1 MTEHPATSPLNPPGD
16 VDRGIRLPGLVNLRD
31 IGGLPLA
38 NGGQTRP
45 QRLYRSAAPGAL
57 DPAATQW
64 FETSGIDTIVDL
76 RTTYERTNLPTTL
89 GLRRSIQ
96 TIHLPLLEGSLQASL
111 SGLPTLPDLYRGMLD
126 DDGPVFTK
134 VARDIAA
141 DHGAVLVHCTAG
153 KDRTGVSVA
162 LLLLAVGVTMDAVVT
177 DYADTTDNLAG
188 PWLQQA
194 LLRVRAAGAEVTD
207 ELQVLIAEAPPEALE
222 AAIDHLDSRYGG
234 AAEYLLGHGLAE
246 NELTALEAALT
257 M

>member
-1 MTEHPATSPLNPPGD
+1 MTEHPATTPLNPPGD

-89 GLRRSIQ
+89 GVRRPIQ

-126 DDGPVFTK
+126 DDAAVFAA
-134 VARDIAA
+134 VARDIAE
-141 DHGAVLVHCTAG
+141 DRGAVLVHCTAG
-153 KDRTGVSVA
+153 KDRTGVTVA
-162 LLLLAVGVTMDAVVT
+162 LLLLAVGVPQDAVVADYAETTANLAGRWLQGTLAKVEAAGAVVT
-177 DYADTTDNLAG
+177 D
-188 PWLQQA
+188 A
-194 LLRVRAAGAEVTD
+194 LRT
-207 ELQVLIAEAPPEALE
+207 LIAEAPPEALE
-222 AAIDHLDSRYGG
+222 AAIDHLDTRYGS
-234 AAEYLLGHGLAE
+234 AVEYLLRNGLSDAE
-246 NELTALEAALT
+246 VAALQSSLSV
-257 M
+257 